1 MIWQATYYYV
11 LVPLVQLRYGI
22 CITGRSSEP
31 NGINSRQYNFHE
43 TWEWSKQ
50 LERTLYSNVCL
61 RLWKCY
67 TLFFPERTGDQ
78 QHIKTSFKTTNL
90 ENSRT
95 FSLLRQL
102 KRDCFERSGT
112 YQQIA

>member
-1 MIWQATYYYV
+1 MSLFLLCNYATAFVSQEGQVNQMV
-11 LVPLVQLRYGI
+11 LTQDNTTFMRLGNGVNNLRER
-22 CITGRSSEP
+22 CI
-31 NGINSRQYNFHE
+31 QM
-43 TWEWSKQ
+43 W
-50 LERTLYSNVCL
+50 L